1 MIHGSCIFSDLSKNH
16 VNSTFRVFRLF
27 TFTVSARRTCHTQ
40 SFRSQTGPNKWYQ
53 SRSSIAQIKRTNT
66 HRNPSDSESNLLRFV
81 KFLHTFLFFTF
92 LFENRKIN
100 SVFTVEIGWN
110 FDMLCAYIWSMILQI
125 FRSKFQ
131 AVWEKSVILCSFEL
145 KLFVMLMSNSV
156 RSNSRSPTW
165 IEYTNRSVRLVE
177 RLAKC

>member
-1 MIHGSCIFSDLSKNH
+1 MCFGFARTRIPH
-16 VNSTFRVFRLF
+16 VVRV
-27 TFTVSARRTCHTQ
+27 HTQ

-53 SRSSIAQIKRTNT
+53 SRSSIAQIKRTNS

-92 LFENRKIN
+92 LSENRKIN

-131 AVWEKSVILCSFEL
+131 AVWEKSVILFRLSWNCSSCWCQT
-145 KLFVMLMSNSV
+145 LFDRTAEVLLES
-156 RSNSRSPTW
+156 SRPT
-165 IEYTNRSVRLVE
+165 VRLG
-177 RLAKC
+177 

>member
-1 MIHGSCIFSDLSKNH
+1 MFGH
-16 VNSTFRVFRLF
+16 VRVRIPHV
-27 TFTVSARRTCHTQ
+27 TRSITQ
-40 SFRSQTGPNKWYQ
+40 SFRSQNRSYKWYQ
-53 SRSSIAQIKRTNT
+53 SRSSIAQIKRTNS

-92 LFENRKIN
+92 FSEFCKIDR
-100 SVFTVEIGWN
+100 VFTVQISWF
-110 FDMLCAYIWSMILQI
+110 FDMLCEISWPIILQI

-156 RSNSRSPTW
+156 RSNSRSPTRS
-165 IEYTNRSVRLVE
+165 NRPTVRLG
-177 RLAKC
+177 